1 MLEQE
6 LNLTQVIQRWIAERW
21 ELLSRRIT
29 DLETRSVGPETMN
42 ILHQGLQD
50 RLAGATGQDRR
61 FVLEAVGATIL
72 AQGDSS
78 WELELLVPRA
88 ASTVAQEP

>member
-1 MLEQE
+1 M
-6 LNLTQVIQRWIAERW
+6 NLTRVRQRWIAERR

-29 DLETRSVGPETMN
+29 DLETRSVDPETMN
-42 ILHQGLQD
+42 ILHQRLQD

-72 AQGDSS
+72 AHGDGS
-78 WELELLVPRA
+78 WDLEQSAPKGA
-88 ASTVAQEP
+88 D